1 MLAGVVKHQLP
12 SLILLVTLWVLSS
25 VLLSEIAIPF
35 VGPGHHLEDHCMGV
49 AWEDQGTLMVDHHM
63 DGEDQ
68 KALVVQDS
76 LLVVLELLFD
86 RTFYS

>member
-1 MLAGVVKHQLP
+1 
-12 SLILLVTLWVLSS
+12 
-25 VLLSEIAIPF
+25 
-35 VGPGHHLEDHCMGV
+35 MGV
-49 AWEDQGTLMVDHHM
+49 AWEDQGTPMVEHHM

-86 RTFYS
+86 RTLFLTQLLGCVAAAYS

>member
-1 MLAGVVKHQLP
+1 
-12 SLILLVTLWVLSS
+12 
-25 VLLSEIAIPF
+25 
-35 VGPGHHLEDHCMGV
+35 MGV
-49 AWEDQGTLMVDHHM
+49 AWEGQGTPMVDHHM

-68 KALVVQDS
+68 KALVVLDS